1 MGNVPKLLE
10 DMFSELVRDLE
21 LERRKV
27 RELQEGSRERDREY
41 AKLKVT
47 LINGTLFPVAHD

>member
-10 DMFSELVRDLE
+10 DIFSELVRDLE

-47 LINGTLFPVAHD
+47 LINGILFAVLS

>member
-1 MGNVPKLLE
+1 MKDESKLLE
-10 DMFSELVRDLE
+10 DIFSELERDLE

-47 LINGTLFPVAHD
+47 LVKLFGVLS

>member
-1 MGNVPKLLE
+1 VGNVPKLLE
-10 DMFSELVRDLE
+10 DIFSELVRDLE

-47 LINGTLFPVAHD
+47 LINGILFAVLS